1 MNNKLFIL
9 LSFKIIIYQKKK
21 KKKKKKKKNKIIITI
36 INFII
41 NLRLS
46 IKTFTII
53 SHHRFFS
60 S

>member
-9 LSFKIIIYQKKK
+9 LSFKIIIYQ